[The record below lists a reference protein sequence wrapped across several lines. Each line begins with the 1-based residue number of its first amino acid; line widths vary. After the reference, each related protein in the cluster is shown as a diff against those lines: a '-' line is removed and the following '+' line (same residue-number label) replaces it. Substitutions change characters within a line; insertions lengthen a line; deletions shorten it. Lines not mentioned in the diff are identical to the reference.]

1 MNIVKFLRFYHITT
15 EITNLYILKQN
26 IFTPKTA
33 KIIQKIK
40 IFFHKILAENL
51 LFFYKVALLNKV
63 YGRVRA
69 IYQ

>member
-33 KIIQKIK
+33 KIIQK
-40 IFFHKILAENL
+40 
-51 LFFYKVALLNKV
+51 
-63 YGRVRA
+63 
-69 IYQ
+69 